1 MKSSSDRFTLV
12 TGAASGIGRGVVEHL
27 VGQSKHVVAFDK
39 NGAGI
44 KELQGL
50 HSPERLTCCEVDLL
64 HQDEIDAQLK
74 ARFDLG
80 HQIEGLAHCAGVWA
94 GGSILET
101 SAQSWTHL
109 IQNNLIAARNIC
121 TRVAPA
127 MIQAKTGAM
136 VIVSSNAGRLPRLD
150 MSAYCVTKAALRM
163 YAQCLAL
170 ELAPHQV
177 RCNIVSPGATQTPMQ
192 ASYQAYLAKE
202 KPSTRFRIPAP
213 LEGASTPQDIAHLI
227 AFLLSPAAN
236 SITMADISADRGATL
251 GV

>member
-1 MKSSSDRFTLV
+1 MKGSSYRFTLV
-12 TGAASGIGRGVVEHL
+12 TGAGSGIGRSVVEHL
-27 VGQSKHVVAFDK
+27 VGQSKHVVALDK
-39 NGAGI
+39 NGAAL

-50 HSPERLTCCEVDLL
+50 YSPESLTCCQVDLL
-64 HQDEIDAQLK
+64 LQDEIDAVLN
-74 ARFDLG
+74 ARLDLG
-80 HQIEGLAHCAGVWA
+80 HQVEGLAHCAGVWA

-109 IQNNLIAARNIC
+109 MQNNLVATRNIC
-121 TRVAPA
+121 ARVAPP

-192 ASYQAYLAKE
+192 ASYQAYMAKE
-202 KPSTRFRIPAP
+202 RPSTRFRIPAP
-213 LEGASTPQDIAHLI
+213 LTGASLPQDIAHVI
-227 AFLLSPAAN
+227 AFLLSSAAN
-236 SITMADISADRGATL
+236 SITMADISVDRGATL